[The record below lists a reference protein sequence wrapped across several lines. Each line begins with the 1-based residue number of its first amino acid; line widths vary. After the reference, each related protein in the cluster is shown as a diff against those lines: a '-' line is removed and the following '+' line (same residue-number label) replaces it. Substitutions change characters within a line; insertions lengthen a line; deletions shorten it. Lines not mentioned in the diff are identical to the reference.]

1 MNFQT
6 IFAKNKLLLTVPML
20 LAIVAVAFTNLPSN
34 LVRTARMQSTPNAP
48 SFLNPHSTLNMNFD
62 YDAAWREI
70 DSLEQNGLP
79 KTALEK
85 TEALL
90 DIARK
95 EANAAQIVKALIYR
109 GKYQSQLEEEGLAKA
124 INRLQEEAAK
134 ADYPVKPIL
143 QSMLAE
149 LYSNYL
155 DQNLFRFQNRT
166 TTVEF
171 KPEDFKT
178 WSIEQ
183 LTEQSAELYRAS
195 LTDARLKTTD
205 IGDFKILLTEGRN
218 DEGLRPTLF
227 DFLAHRAID
236 FFTNERSY
244 VTQPAYKFYID
255 GARAFAAAAEFVN
268 WKIETRDSASQ
279 KLQTLLLL
287 QDLLRF
293 RLSEK
298 RLQSPSLLDADLKR
312 LQFVHQNSVLDT
324 KDAAYLSA
332 LEALKK
338 QYDGTPAAAEVIF
351 QMASYYNEKA
361 AAYQPPPLGMEDK
374 DERKDYYKKAIALCY
389 EAIRSYSG
397 SFGAKQCES
406 LQATIEAKS
415 LTLTL
420 EQVNLPNQPFLAKVE
435 YRNTKAAYLKLIRLD
450 EKRQE
455 QLDKTRYEEN
465 ANDNILALLKSWPA
479 AKNWSVSL
487 PDDGDFRQHATE
499 IKVDELPLGQY
510 AMLIADNKDFVAN
523 QNAVSY
529 ATTFVSNLGYW
540 QRQDEGGVR
549 NVVVFDRNSG
559 APIKGVK
566 VEVFVNKYNP
576 LTRRYDWKRKG
587 LEETNGE
594 GFVGISLSGNEERN
608 FKLVLCHGK
617 DTLDTG
623 DNFYQNNYRNQ
634 ARSYQQTQFFLDR
647 AIYRPGQVVFFKGLA
662 LNFDE
667 KRMPTI
673 LKNQAVT
680 VTFLDANYQP
690 AGDLKLRTNEY
701 GTFNGQFTA
710 PRGGLLGSMQ
720 IRSSI
725 GGQSKS
731 FRVEEYKRPK
741 FEVNFEPVVGSYR
754 LNESVTVTGKAI
766 AYAGNNID
774 GAKVSYR
781 VVREVRFPWLPW
793 WYMRWFPVRG
803 ETMEIANGVA
813 TTDAEGKF
821 EIKFNAVPDR
831 SIPKEQKPEFSYT
844 VYADVTDITG
854 ETQSG
859 ETNVSVGYISMK
871 VDVTANG
878 RSLDNASLNLDSLKK
893 FDLLTQNLSGQFE
906 PAKGSIKLELLRS
919 PKQAYLTRYWE
930 QPDRQTM
937 TEAEFKKAFPQ
948 FAYGNEDQPQNWP
961 VERSILN
968 ENWDTEKS
976 KEVMLP
982 KVKLTAGWYALT
994 LTTQDKF
1001 GEKIEVKK
1009 YFSGYDLDDKAL
1021 PSPTVAQHFITK
1033 QNGGTTGAFEPGESA
1048 ALWFGTTEKALN
1060 VLLEIDRDGKV
1071 LLRKWLNVK
1080 DLQNELFAIKE
1091 EHRGNVSYHYSWA
1104 KQNRNSNAAG
1114 TINVPWSNKDLTIE
1128 YGTFRDKLL
1137 PGQKEEWVVKIKG
1150 PKGDKVAAEMVAG
1163 MYDASLDAFA
1173 ANSWGLNVWPSTWSN
1188 IRYAAAGF
1196 QQVQAQGLTYYN
1208 PPFSEGDYRQ
1218 YRGLNWFNWEM
1229 YDYGFGG
1236 RMYKSM
1242 ARAGAR
1248 EEMMMMDAAP
1258 APAMAQSKK
1267 ENNVDSVIVF
1277 NPEEE
1282 EDQGGDTPNKPP
1294 KPATDLSQ
1302 VKVRTN
1308 LNETVFFYPNLM
1320 TDAEGNVVIKFTMNE
1335 ALTRWKFL
1343 GLATTKD
1350 LQIGMTSKEIVTQK
1364 DLMVVPNPP
1373 RFFREYDEIEFTA
1386 KVVNLSKETLN
1397 GEYKLELKNALTG
1410 NDVFPLNGSSPAMN
1424 LLLAPQRLTDLK
1436 PGESRRLA
1444 WRFKVPDVAD
1454 LPVIEHTIIA
1464 TAGNFSDAER
1474 SAAPVLSNR
1483 MLVTETLPLPVR
1495 GGQTKNFTL
1504 NSLKTNNSTTLRHQ
1518 GMTLEFTQNPAWYAV
1533 QALPYLME
1541 YPYDCNEQVF
1551 SRYYAN
1557 SLATSVANSHPKIK
1571 QVFDRWRNYEP
1582 DALKS
1587 NLSKNQELKTALL
1600 EETPW
1605 VLNAQSEE
1613 QQKQNIALLFDLNRM
1628 AYEQEAAIK
1637 KLQERQLSNGGWGW
1651 FPGDRDNWYI
1661 TQYIVE
1667 GLGHLQR
1674 LGVKDVTSNPT
1685 TAQMVETAVRYCD
1698 ARMVE
1703 EYQELERQVKA
1714 GKAKWEDDHL
1724 SYMAI
1729 HYLYARSFFLENNS
1743 AQASSSGNFQ
1753 TKMPLT
1759 LNENAA
1765 KVHAYYIGQAEK
1777 YWLNKGMYSEGMLA
1791 LSVDR
1796 SGKSATAQKI
1806 VKSLKERSLNN
1817 DELGMYWKYPTGW
1830 WWYQAP
1836 IETQSLLIEV
1846 FNDVANDAKSVD
1858 DLKVWLLKNKQT
1870 THWKTT
1876 KATAAAVYA
1885 LLTSG
1890 DNWLLEDQ
1898 PVTIN
1903 FGDKNNAQAVQL
1915 SAAIAQ
1921 AQKGAEAGTGYFKH
1935 RFDGKDVTN
1944 DMANVTVTNPNKVV
1958 AWGALYWQYFEQ
1970 LDKIKTFE
1978 ETPLTIKKQLFLVK
1992 NSDRGEVLTPITEGN
2007 KLKVGD
2013 KVKVRIEL
2021 RVDRDMEY
2029 VHMKDMRASSFEPM
2043 NVLSSY
2049 KYQGGLGYYESTRD
2063 AATNFFFSWLPKG
2076 TWVFEYTLLVTYN
2089 GDFSNGITTVQSMY
2103 APEFTSHSAG
2113 IRVRVEN

>member
-1 MNFQT
+1 
-6 IFAKNKLLLTVPML
+6 
-20 LAIVAVAFTNLPSN
+20 
-34 LVRTARMQSTPNAP
+34 
-48 SFLNPHSTLNMNFD
+48 
-62 YDAAWREI
+62 
-70 DSLEQNGLP
+70 
-79 KTALEK
+79 
-85 TEALL
+85 
-90 DIARK
+90 
-95 EANAAQIVKALIYR
+95 
-109 GKYQSQLEEEGLAKA
+109 
-124 INRLQEEAAK
+124 
-134 ADYPVKPIL
+134 
-143 QSMLAE
+143 
-149 LYSNYL
+149 
-155 DQNLFRFQNRT
+155 
-166 TTVEF
+166 
-171 KPEDFKT
+171 
-178 WSIEQ
+178 
-183 LTEQSAELYRAS
+183 
-195 LTDARLKTTD
+195 
-205 IGDFKILLTEGRN
+205 
-218 DEGLRPTLF
+218 
-227 DFLAHRAID
+227 
-236 FFTNERSY
+236 
-244 VTQPAYKFYID
+244 
-255 GARAFAAAAEFVN
+255 
-268 WKIETRDSASQ
+268 
-279 KLQTLLLL
+279 
-287 QDLLRF
+287 
-293 RLSEK
+293 
-298 RLQSPSLLDADLKR
+298 
-312 LQFVHQNSVLDT
+312 
-324 KDAAYLSA
+324 
-332 LEALKK
+332 
-338 QYDGTPAAAEVIF
+338 
-351 QMASYYNEKA
+351 
-361 AAYQPPPLGMEDK
+361 
-374 DERKDYYKKAIALCY
+374 
-389 EAIRSYSG
+389 
-397 SFGAKQCES
+397 
-406 LQATIEAKS
+406 
-415 LTLTL
+415 
-420 EQVNLPNQPFLAKVE
+420 
-435 YRNTKAAYLKLIRLD
+435 
-450 EKRQE
+450 
-455 QLDKTRYEEN
+455 
-465 ANDNILALLKSWPA
+465 
-479 AKNWSVSL
+479 
-487 PDDGDFRQHATE
+487 
-499 IKVDELPLGQY
+499 
-510 AMLIADNKDFVAN
+510 
-523 QNAVSY
+523 
-529 ATTFVSNLGYW
+529 
-540 QRQDEGGVR
+540 
-549 NVVVFDRNSG
+549 
-559 APIKGVK
+559 
-566 VEVFVNKYNP
+566 
-576 LTRRYDWKRKG
+576 
-587 LEETNGE
+587 
-594 GFVGISLSGNEERN
+594 
-608 FKLVLCHGK
+608 
-617 DTLDTG
+617 
-623 DNFYQNNYRNQ
+623 
-634 ARSYQQTQFFLDR
+634 
-647 AIYRPGQVVFFKGLA
+647 
-662 LNFDE
+662 
-667 KRMPTI
+667 
-673 LKNQAVT
+673 
-680 VTFLDANYQP
+680 
-690 AGDLKLRTNEY
+690 
-701 GTFNGQFTA
+701 
-710 PRGGLLGSMQ
+710 
-720 IRSSI
+720 
-725 GGQSKS
+725 
-731 FRVEEYKRPK
+731 
-741 FEVNFEPVVGSYR
+741 
-754 LNESVTVTGKAI
+754 
-766 AYAGNNID
+766 
-774 GAKVSYR
+774 
-781 VVREVRFPWLPW
+781 
-793 WYMRWFPVRG
+793 
-803 ETMEIANGVA
+803 
-813 TTDAEGKF
+813 
-821 EIKFNAVPDR
+821 
-831 SIPKEQKPEFSYT
+831 
-844 VYADVTDITG
+844 
-854 ETQSG
+854 
-859 ETNVSVGYISMK
+859 
-871 VDVTANG
+871 
-878 RSLDNASLNLDSLKK
+878 
-893 FDLLTQNLSGQFE
+893 
-906 PAKGSIKLELLRS
+906 
-919 PKQAYLTRYWE
+919 
-930 QPDRQTM
+930 
-937 TEAEFKKAFPQ
+937 
-948 FAYGNEDQPQNWP
+948 
-961 VERSILN
+961 
-968 ENWDTEKS
+968 
-976 KEVMLP
+976 
-982 KVKLTAGWYALT
+982 
-994 LTTQDKF
+994 
-1001 GEKIEVKK
+1001 
-1009 YFSGYDLDDKAL
+1009 
-1021 PSPTVAQHFITK
+1021 
-1033 QNGGTTGAFEPGESA
+1033 
-1048 ALWFGTTEKALN
+1048 
-1060 VLLEIDRDGKV
+1060 
-1071 LLRKWLNVK
+1071 
-1080 DLQNELFAIKE
+1080 
-1091 EHRGNVSYHYSWA
+1091 
-1104 KQNRNSNAAG
+1104 
-1114 TINVPWSNKDLTIE
+1114 
-1128 YGTFRDKLL
+1128 
-1137 PGQKEEWVVKIKG
+1137 
-1150 PKGDKVAAEMVAG
+1150 
-1163 MYDASLDAFA
+1163 
-1173 ANSWGLNVWPSTWSN
+1173 
-1188 IRYAAAGF
+1188 
-1196 QQVQAQGLTYYN
+1196 
-1208 PPFSEGDYRQ
+1208 
-1218 YRGLNWFNWEM
+1218 
-1229 YDYGFGG
+1229 
-1236 RMYKSM
+1236 
-1242 ARAGAR
+1242 
-1248 EEMMMMDAAP
+1248 
-1258 APAMAQSKK
+1258 
-1267 ENNVDSVIVF
+1267 
-1277 NPEEE
+1277 
-1282 EDQGGDTPNKPP
+1282 
-1294 KPATDLSQ
+1294 
-1302 VKVRTN
+1302 
-1308 LNETVFFYPNLM
+1308 
-1320 TDAEGNVVIKFTMNE
+1320 
-1335 ALTRWKFL
+1335 
-1343 GLATTKD
+1343 
-1350 LQIGMTSKEIVTQK
+1350 
-1364 DLMVVPNPP
+1364 
-1373 RFFREYDEIEFTA
+1373 
-1386 KVVNLSKETLN
+1386 
-1397 GEYKLELKNALTG
+1397 
-1410 NDVFPLNGSSPAMN
+1410 MN